1 MAYLG
6 NFDAN
11 TVEPADFSALPQGDY
26 PVIISASEWRDAKN
40 GAGQY
45 LSLTFQVI
53 DGPAKGRYVWHNLNL
68 NNQNSKAVEI
78 AQRELS
84 AICRAV
90 GRMTINDSA
99 MLHDIPLLVHVA
111 YVPPKGEWPEK
122 NQIKKW
128 MPMTATQAAA
138 PVRAPAAAPAAP
150 RAPVASAPVAP
161 AAPRA
166 PAAAPPRPPA
176 APAAPP
182 APAAPAAT
190 GKTPPWKKAP
200 PAVDPQPVM
209 VDGDLDDD
217 DVPF

>member
-6 NFDAN
+6 EFDAN
-11 TVEPADFSALPQGDY
+11 TVEPADFSALPTGDY
-26 PVIISASEWRDAKN
+26 SVIISASEWRNAKN
-40 GAGQY
+40 GGQY
-45 LSLTFQVI
+45 LAITFQVI

-68 NNQNSKAVEI
+68 QNSNPKAVEI

-84 AICRAV
+84 AICCAC
-90 GRMTINDSA
+90 GRMTISDSEQ
-99 MLHDIPLLVHVA
+99 LHNIPHKVHVA
-111 YVPPKGEWPEK
+111 YIPAKGEWPEK

-182 APAAPAAT
+182 APAAAQG

-209 VDGDLDDD
+209 AAGDLDDD
-217 DVPF
+217 VEF